1 MVKKRSKRN
10 SRLKKKY
17 SVLLIEPNNNKYGEG
32 DFKKPL
38 GGSETIFIFLVRALK
53 KRKDIALDVF
63 FRDSGDFKTF
73 VKDKNYDL
81 VISYRSPE
89 PLFHVQGKINAI
101 YLQDLPNPQSIAL
114 MNVLVTQGRLNK
126 LIFLSHF
133 QKKAY
138 LQHMPAVSE
147 GRNCLMFENGIDL
160 NLFDSNINKEN
171 AFIYA
176 SAPNRGL
183 DVLLDLWP
191 EIHKQLPEYT
201 LKVTGSTKLYNVDSN
216 PTELNKNR
224 EELLK
229 IGKELYNKDI
239 VGVEWLSGLSHAELI
254 TELEKS
260 KALLYPSTFPETCCH
275 VLNCA
280 LHAGAVPI
288 ISQVGAIIEKVV
300 NGESGIIV
308 PGDPNSKEFKKMY
321 VKAVVEAVKSG
332 EIEDMIKTN
341 RGSYT
346 AWDIDR
352 LTDRLISFLL
362 KIEEVDGI
370 NQKVLGVICAK
381 NDRKENRRI
390 NFRNLVWY
398 SPIDVMTE
406 EITGMPLDQARNV
419 AASMAIG
426 IKADWLLFMDDD
438 IYGDKYF
445 VMDMVERALEHDAD
459 VVVANYAYKSER
471 LTPTSRVVR
480 RSDNRAIDC
489 YGLSEEEVND
499 VSKYYLATSGVGA
512 VLISTKA
519 LKKIGKPYFRTQNI
533 QFKQTGEDSYFFQQ
547 CNALGLKIWLAMD
560 VPIVHLDEKT
570 GKLYG
575 LVEHIRKIKPQIG
588 NIPSELKHTQPQ
600 QVQPT
605 LNTPAD
611 YKSPKEYY
619 KKMEHPN
626 TATVAN
632 MDSRIYN
639 ILREAREHMIG
650 GTVLDAGSGDGY
662 ITEHLGAGFK
672 VIRMDIKEG
681 EGIIE
686 HDMDTAPYPFDGD
699 SFDGVVCSEILEH
712 LFNPQVAISE
722 LNRVL
727 KTNGIMILTVPNFD
741 NIDSFFMWKRDILYN
756 PSNVMSMEH
765 IRHYNIAAIKDLL
778 KGKFEIINVIGNS
791 PHMNPFF
798 NIARQTLGK
807 YLKDEKGE
815 NYPNKQIQIDRVIGE
830 CFPEF
835 CRGLLFVTRKL

>member
-10 SRLKKKY
+10 NRAKKKY
-17 SVLLIEPNNNKYGEG
+17 SVLLIEPNNNNYGEENL
-32 DFKKPL
+32 KKPL
-38 GGSETIFIFLVRALK
+38 GGSETIFVFLVRALK

-63 FRDSGDFKTF
+63 FRDSGDLKTF
-73 VKDKNYDL
+73 VKDKNYNL

-89 PLFHVQGKINAI
+89 PLFHVQGKTNAI

-133 QKKAY
+133 QKIAY

-160 NLFDSNINKEN
+160 NLFDSNINKQN

-201 LKVTGSTKLYNVDSN
+201 LKVAGSTKLYNVDSN
-216 PTELNKNR
+216 PTEMNKTR

-239 VGVEWLSGLSHAELI
+239 AGVERIRGLSHAEFI

-275 VLNCA
+275 ALNCA

-288 ISQVGAIIEKVV
+288 ISQVGAITEKVV

-308 PGDPNSKEFKKMY
+308 LGDPHSKEFKEMY
-321 VKAVVEAVKSG
+321 VKAVVEAVESG
-332 EIEDMIKTN
+332 KIEHMIKNN
-341 RGSYT
+341 RGAYT
-346 AWDIDR
+346 AWGMDR
-352 LTDRLISFLL
+352 LADRLIRFLL
-362 KIEEVDGI
+362 KMEEVDGI

-381 NDRKENRRI
+381 NDRKEKRRI

-398 SPIDVMTE
+398 SPIDMMTE
-406 EITGMPLDQARNV
+406 EIAGMPLDQARNT
-419 AASMAIG
+419 AASMAID

-438 IYGDKYF
+438 IFGDKYF
-445 VMDMVERALEHDAD
+445 VMDMVERALQHNAD

-471 LTPTSRVVR
+471 LTPTSRVVQ
-480 RSDNRAIDC
+480 RSDNRAINC

-499 VSKYYLATSGVGA
+499 KSKYYLATSGVGA

-519 LKKIGKPYFRTQNI
+519 LKKIGKPYFRTQSV

-547 CNALGLKIWLAMD
+547 CNTLGLKIWLAMD
-560 VPIVHLDEKT
+560 VPVVHVDEET
-570 GKLYG
+570 GTLYG

-588 NIPSELKHTQPQ
+588 NIPSELKQPQ

-605 LNTPAD
+605 LNIATD
-611 YKSPKEYY
+611 YNSPKEYY
-619 KKMEHPN
+619 KKINTPN
-626 TATVAN
+626 TKMIVN

-639 ILREAREHMIG
+639 IIREAWEYIIE

-662 ITEHLGAGFK
+662 ISEHLGAGFK
-672 VIRMDIKEG
+672 VIRMDIKGDEG
-681 EGIIE
+681 VIE
-686 HDMDTAPYPFDGD
+686 HDMDTAPYPFDDD

-722 LNRVL
+722 LNRIL

-756 PSNVMSMEH
+756 PSDVMSVEH
-765 IRHYNIAAIKDLL
+765 IRHYNIAAIKELL
-778 KGKFEIINVIGNS
+778 KGKFEIIKIIGNS

-807 YLKDEKGE
+807 YLKDEKDE
-815 NYPNKQIQIDRVIGE
+815 NYPNKQIQIDQVIGE

-835 CRGLLFVTRKL
+835 CRGLLFVAKKM